1 MTSANEKQTKITLQ
15 TVHDLA
21 TWLSPFRFATEEQQK
36 RILSEQGQLSIFYL
50 ANQFWL
56 MGALM
61 NKLQRHSVWQ
71 EFDELTIEYLVSME
85 AFYAERS
92 DSIQQEAIKV
102 CTLFQQQNIDIILL
116 KGAATLFNRISSPT
130 SVRFMSDIDI
140 LVPESQQAQAV
151 KILDEN
157 GYREDEVELKIDAK
171 GHYHAPPLKH
181 PDSICYIEIHRAAQK
196 TSLQELLPTQD
207 LWDRAVPLELT
218 QDLCVKQLCPVDQI
232 VLSIVH
238 SQLADGGFD
247 EKQIE
252 LRQLYDFTTLINR
265 HGNDVDWGKITQRFS
280 ETQDLD
286 AYYGLLNHANRLLG
300 YEYPIPKPYVDSST
314 KHYTQCMSN
323 LLQVDGEDKRVSSV
337 MRVLKGYSKETM
349 MNLYGS
355 TDFSSIMRA
364 RFKHFVRHV
373 KKSMRLK

>member
-1 MTSANEKQTKITLQ
+1 MSYNR
-15 TVHDLA
+15 V
-21 TWLSPFRFATEEQQK
+21 
-36 RILSEQGQLSIFYL
+36 
-50 ANQFWL
+50 
-56 MGALM
+56 
-61 NKLQRHSVWQ
+61 
-71 EFDELTIEYLVSME
+71 
-85 AFYAERS
+85 
-92 DSIQQEAIKV
+92 IK
-102 CTLFQQQNIDIILL
+102 FQPQ
-116 KGAATLFNRISSPT
+116 
-130 SVRFMSDIDI
+130 
-140 LVPESQQAQAV
+140 
-151 KILDEN
+151 
-157 GYREDEVELKIDAK
+157 
-171 GHYHAPPLKH
+171 H
-181 PDSICYIEIHRAAQK
+181 
-196 TSLQELLPTQD
+196 
-207 LWDRAVPLELT
+207 LT

-349 MNLYGS
+349 MNHYGS